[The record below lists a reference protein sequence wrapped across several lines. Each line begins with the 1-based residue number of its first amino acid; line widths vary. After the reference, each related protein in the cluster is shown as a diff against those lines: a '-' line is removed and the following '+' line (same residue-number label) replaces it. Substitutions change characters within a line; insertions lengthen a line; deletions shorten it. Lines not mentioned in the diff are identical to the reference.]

1 MTTQNENAD
10 YNFQSFDAH
19 PTAPMYPAGWD
30 LSTLPSTPTT
40 DSASDA
46 TDFAESES

>member
-10 YNFQSFDAH
+10 YDFQSFDHH
-19 PTAPMYPAGWD
+19 PTAPMFPAGWD
-30 LSTLPSTPTT
+30 LSALPSTPTT

-46 TDFAESES
+46 TDSAESES